1 MAGFELDVSL
11 SRSIRNF
18 FQVIRIEK
26 KEVSSIYFYAILS
39 GLIQLSLPLG
49 IQAIINFAQAAAG
62 RSKLPASM
70 WLLIILVVG
79 GVFLAGLLQ
88 VNQMR
93 LVEKIQ
99 QRIFSRF
106 AFEFTFKI
114 PRLKVSETENYYLPE
129 LVNRFFDTVSLQK
142 SLSKLL
148 LDIPLAVIQ
157 IFFGLIL
164 LSIYNAIFILLG
176 LMLLVVVLFVLS
188 LSAKRGLEASLAE
201 SNYKYSLMGWIQE
214 LARGF
219 KTFKISDSHNL
230 HLKKTDLLLEG
241 YIESRTNH
249 FYILK
254 FQYWSLIIF
263 KLLITSSMLLIG
275 GFLLIDQ
282 KLNVGQFIA
291 AEIVIITVLAAV
303 EKLILSL
310 DKVYDVL
317 TSVEKLSKVT
327 DKEVEM
333 NGSLLINGDQKGISI
348 EAQHISFSY
357 VESKEV
363 LKDITFKVPSGKKI
377 CVMGDMSS
385 GKSTLM
391 ELATG
396 SLNPKKGAL
405 LINDIPIGNY
415 DLSSYRKNIGAFY
428 SEQDIFEATLLEN
441 ITMGN
446 NDIDQQMLMS
456 LAEVIGIKDF
466 ISSLPKGFNT
476 KLSSTGKGLS
486 SIIKQKIL
494 LLRVLSGSPKLL
506 LMDEP
511 FEMAGGEHTMRIC
524 SYLLSIKGITM
535 IIVTNNLDFAR
546 GADEILYM
554 ENGAIKH
561 MGNPES
567 VLKLIGRL

>member
-1 MAGFELDVSL
+1 MAGFDLDVSL

-49 IQAIINFAQAAAG
+49 IQAIINFAQAVSG
-62 RSKLPASM
+62 GGKLPASM

-79 GVFLAGLLQ
+79 GVFIAGLLQ

-99 QRIFSRF
+99 QRIFSRY

-114 PRLKVSETENYYLPE
+114 PRLKVKETENYYLPE
-129 LVNRFFDTVSLQK
+129 LVNRFFDSVSLQK

-148 LDIPLAVIQ
+148 LDIPLAIIQ

-176 LMLLVVVLFVLS
+176 LILLVVVLLVLFV
-188 LSAKRGLEASLAE
+188 SAKRGLEASLAE

-219 KTFKISDSHNL
+219 KTFKISDSHHL
-230 HLKKTDLLLEG
+230 HLKKTDVLLEG

-249 FYILK
+249 FNVLK

-291 AEIVIITVLAAV
+291 AEIVILTVLAAV

-327 DKEVEM
+327 DKEVEKT
-333 NGSLLINGDQKGISI
+333 GDLLLKDNQLGISI
-348 EAQHISFSY
+348 EAQQISFAF
-357 VESKEV
+357 ENGKDV
-363 LKDITFKVPSGKKI
+363 LKNINFKVGSGKKLCI
-377 CVMGDMSS
+377 MGDISS

-396 SLNPKKGAL
+396 SLEPNKGSL

-415 DLSSYRKNIGAFY
+415 DLTSYRKSIGAFY
-428 SEQDIFEATLLEN
+428 SEQDIFEATLMEN

-456 LAEVIGIKDF
+456 LAELIGIKDF
-466 ISSLPKGFNT
+466 IISLPKGFNT

-511 FEMAGGEHTMRIC
+511 FEMAGGIHTQRIC
-524 SYLLSIKGITM
+524 SHLLSIKGMTM
-535 IIVTNNLDFAR
+535 IIVTNNLDFAS
-546 GADEILYM
+546 GADEIIYM
-554 ENGAIKH
+554 ENGVIKYF
-561 MGNPES
+561 GTPDS
-567 VLKLIGRL
+567 VLKKIGRV

>member
-1 MAGFELDVSL
+1 MAGFDLDVSL

-49 IQAIINFAQAAAG
+49 IQAIINFAQAVSG
-62 RSKLPASM
+62 GGKLPASM

-79 GVFLAGLLQ
+79 GVFIAGLLQ

-99 QRIFSRF
+99 QRIFSRY

-114 PRLKVSETENYYLPE
+114 PRLKVKETENYYLPE
-129 LVNRFFDTVSLQK
+129 LVNRFFDSVSLQK

-148 LDIPLAVIQ
+148 LDIPLAIIQ

-176 LMLLVVVLFVLS
+176 LILLVVVLLVLFV
-188 LSAKRGLEASLAE
+188 SAKRGLEASLAE

-219 KTFKISDSHNL
+219 KTFKISDSHHL
-230 HLKKTDLLLEG
+230 HLKKTDVLLEG

-249 FYILK
+249 FNVLK

-291 AEIVIITVLAAV
+291 AEIVILTVLAAV

-327 DKEVEM
+327 DKEVEKT
-333 NGSLLINGDQKGISI
+333 GDLLLKDNQLGISI
-348 EAQHISFSY
+348 EAQQISFAF
-357 VESKEV
+357 ETGKDV
-363 LKDITFKVPSGKKI
+363 LKNINFKVGSGKKLCI
-377 CVMGDMSS
+377 MGDMSS

-391 ELATG
+391 DLATG
-396 SLNPKKGAL
+396 SLNPQKGSL
-405 LINDIPIGNY
+405 LINNIPIGNY
-415 DLSSYRKNIGAFY
+415 DLTSYRQNIGAFY

-446 NDIDQQMLMS
+446 SEIDSQMLMS

-466 ISSLPKGFNT
+466 IISLPQGFNT
-476 KLSSTGKGLS
+476 MLSSTGKGIS

-494 LLRVLSGSPKLL
+494 LLRVLAGSPKLL

-511 FEMAGGEHTMRIC
+511 FEMAGGIHTQRIC
-524 SYLLSIKGITM
+524 SHLLSIKGMTM
-535 IIVTNNLDFAR
+535 IIVTNNLDFAS
-546 GADEILYM
+546 GADEIIYM
-554 ENGAIKH
+554 ENGVIKYF
-561 MGNPES
+561 GTPDS
-567 VLKLIGRL
+567 VLKKIGRV

>member
-1 MAGFELDVSL
+1 MAGFDLDVSL

-49 IQAIINFAQAAAG
+49 IQAIINFAQAVSG
-62 RSKLPASM
+62 GGKLPASM

-79 GVFLAGLLQ
+79 GVFIAGLLQ

-99 QRIFSRF
+99 QRIFSRY

-114 PRLKVSETENYYLPE
+114 PRLKVKETENYYLPE
-129 LVNRFFDTVSLQK
+129 LVNRFFDSVSLQK

-148 LDIPLAVIQ
+148 LDIPLAIIQ

-176 LMLLVVVLFVLS
+176 LILLVVVLLVLFV
-188 LSAKRGLEASLAE
+188 SAKRGLEASLAE

-219 KTFKISDSHNL
+219 KTFKISDSHHL
-230 HLKKTDLLLEG
+230 HLKKTDVLLEG

-249 FYILK
+249 FNVLK

-291 AEIVIITVLAAV
+291 AEIVILTVLAAV

-327 DKEVEM
+327 DKEVEIT
-333 NGSLLINGDQKGISI
+333 GDLLLKDNQLGISI
-348 EAQHISFSY
+348 EAQQISFAF
-357 VESKEV
+357 ETGKDV
-363 LKDITFKVPSGKKI
+363 LKNINFKVGSGKKLCI
-377 CVMGDMSS
+377 MGDISS

-396 SLNPKKGAL
+396 SLEPNKGSL

-415 DLSSYRKNIGAFY
+415 DLTSYRKSIGAFY
-428 SEQDIFEATLLEN
+428 SEQDIFEATLMEN

-456 LAEVIGIKDF
+456 LAELIGIKDF
-466 ISSLPKGFNT
+466 IISLPKGFNT

-494 LLRVLSGSPKLL
+494 LLRVLAGSPKLL

-511 FEMAGGEHTMRIC
+511 FEMAGGIHTQRIC
-524 SYLLSIKGITM
+524 SHLLSIKGMTM
-535 IIVTNNLDFAR
+535 IIVTNNLDFAS
-546 GADEILYM
+546 GADEIIYM
-554 ENGAIKH
+554 ENGIIKYF
-561 MGNPES
+561 GTPDS
-567 VLKLIGRL
+567 VLKKIGRV

>member
-1 MAGFELDVSL
+1 MAGFDLDVSL

-62 RSKLPASM
+62 RGKLPASM

-79 GVFLAGLLQ
+79 GVFTAGLLQ

-99 QRIFSRF
+99 QRIFSRY

-114 PRLKVSETENYYLPE
+114 PRLKVKETENYYLPE
-129 LVNRFFDTVSLQK
+129 LVNRFFDSVSLQK

-164 LSIYNAIFILLG
+164 LSVYNAIFILLG
-176 LMLLVVVLFVLS
+176 IILLIVVSLVLF
-188 LSAKRGLEASLAE
+188 LSAKRGLKASLAE

-219 KTFKISDSHNL
+219 KTFKISDSHHL
-230 HLKKTDLLLEG
+230 HLKKTDVLLEG

-249 FYILK
+249 FNVLK

-327 DKEVEM
+327 DKEVETT
-333 NGSLLINGDQKGISI
+333 GDLVLDDNQLGISV
-348 EAQHISFSY
+348 EAQQISFAF
-357 VESKEV
+357 ENGKDV
-363 LKDITFKVPSGKKI
+363 LKNISFKVDSGKKVCI
-377 CVMGDMSS
+377 MGDMAS

-396 SLNPKKGAL
+396 SLQPNHGSL

-415 DLSSYRKNIGAFY
+415 DFHKIYLF
-428 SEQDIFEATLLEN
+428 L
-441 ITMGN
+441 N
-446 NDIDQQMLMS
+446 NS
-456 LAEVIGIKDF
+456 V
-466 ISSLPKGFNT
+466 KGW
-476 KLSSTGKGLS
+476 
-486 SIIKQKIL
+486 
-494 LLRVLSGSPKLL
+494 
-506 LMDEP
+506 
-511 FEMAGGEHTMRIC
+511 
-524 SYLLSIKGITM
+524 
-535 IIVTNNLDFAR
+535 
-546 GADEILYM
+546 
-554 ENGAIKH
+554 
-561 MGNPES
+561 
-567 VLKLIGRL
+567 

>member
-1 MAGFELDVSL
+1 MAGFDLDVSL

-62 RSKLPASM
+62 RGKLSASM

-79 GVFLAGLLQ
+79 GVFTAGLLQ

-99 QRIFSRF
+99 QRIFSRY

-114 PRLKVSETENYYLPE
+114 PRLKVKETENYYLPE
-129 LVNRFFDTVSLQK
+129 LVNRFFDSVSLQK

-164 LSIYNAIFILLG
+164 LSVYNAIFILLG
-176 LMLLVVVLFVLS
+176 IILLIVVSLVLF
-188 LSAKRGLEASLAE
+188 LSAKRGLKASLAE

-219 KTFKISDSHNL
+219 KTFKISDSHHL
-230 HLKKTDLLLEG
+230 HLKKTDVLLEG

-249 FYILK
+249 FNVLK

-327 DKEVEM
+327 DKEVETSG
-333 NGSLLINGDQKGISI
+333 NLVLNDNQLGISI
-348 EAQHISFSY
+348 EAQQISFAF
-357 VESKEV
+357 ENGKDV
-363 LKDITFKVPSGKKI
+363 LKNVSFKVDGGKKVCI
-377 CVMGDMSS
+377 MGGMAS

-396 SLNPKKGAL
+396 SLQPNQGSL
-405 LINDIPIGNY
+405 LINGIPIGNY
-415 DLSSYRKNIGAFY
+415 DLTSYRKNIGAFY
-428 SEQDIFEATLLEN
+428 SEQDIFEATLMEN

-446 NDIDQQMLMS
+446 TEVDQQMLMS

-466 ISSLPKGFNT
+466 IISLPKGFNT
-476 KLSSTGKGLS
+476 MLSSTGNGLS

-494 LLRVLSGSPKLL
+494 LLRVLSDSPKLL

-511 FEMAGGEHTMRIC
+511 FEMAGGIHTQRIC
-524 SYLLSIKGITM
+524 SHLLSIKGMTM
-535 IIVTNNLDFAR
+535 IIVTNNLDFAK
-546 GADEILYM
+546 GADQILYM
-554 ENGAIKH
+554 ENGTIKYSDS
-561 MGNPES
+561 PDS
-567 VLKLIGRL
+567 VLIKIGRL

>member
-1 MAGFELDVSL
+1 MAGFDLDVSL
-11 SRSIRNF
+11 SRSVKNF

-62 RSKLPASM
+62 RGKLPASM

-79 GVFLAGLLQ
+79 GVFVAGLLQ

-99 QRIFSRF
+99 QRIFSRY

-114 PRLKVSETENYYLPE
+114 PRLNIKETENYYLPE
-129 LVNRFFDTVSLQK
+129 LVNRFFDSVSLQK

-148 LDIPLAVIQ
+148 LEIPLAVIQ
-157 IFFGLIL
+157 IIFGLIL
-164 LSIYNAIFILLG
+164 LSIYNAIFIFLG
-176 LMLLVVVLFVLS
+176 LMLLITVFLVLS
-188 LSAKRGLEASLAE
+188 ISAKRGLEASLAE

-219 KTFKISDSHNL
+219 KTFKVSDSHHL
-230 HLKKTDLLLEG
+230 HLKKTDILLGG

-249 FYILK
+249 FNVLK
-254 FQYWSLIIF
+254 FQYWSLIVF

-327 DKEVEM
+327 EKEVEA
-333 NGSLLINGDQKGISI
+333 NGDLILNNDQHGIAI
-348 EAQHISFSY
+348 EAQNITFSYESGKDVLRDISF
-357 VESKEV
+357 KV
-363 LKDITFKVPSGKKI
+363 LSGRKVCI
-377 CVMGDMSS
+377 MGDMSS
-385 GKSTLM
+385 GKSTIM

-396 SLNPKKGAL
+396 SLQPNKGSL

-415 DLSSYRKNIGAFY
+415 DLTSYRKNIGAFY
-428 SEQDIFEATLLEN
+428 SEQDIFEATLMEN

-446 NDIDQQMLMS
+446 TDVDQQMLMS

-466 ISSLPKGFNT
+466 IISLPKGFNT
-476 KLSSTGKGLS
+476 MLSSTGKGLS

-494 LLRVLSGSPKLL
+494 LLRVLSGSPRLL

-511 FEMAGGEHTMRIC
+511 FEMAGGIHTQRIC
-524 SYLLSIKGITM
+524 SHLLSIKGMTM

-546 GADEILYM
+546 GSDEIIYM
-554 ENGAIKH
+554 ENGTIKYA
-561 MGNPES
+561 GTPDS
-567 VLKLIGRL
+567 VLKKIGRI

>member
-26 KEVSSIYFYAILS
+26 KEVSSIYLYAILS

-164 LSIYNAIFILLG
+164 LSVYNAIFILLG
-176 LMLLVVVLFVLS
+176 LMLLVVVSLVLS

-219 KTFKISDSHNL
+219 KTFKISDSHHL

-249 FYILK
+249 FYVLK

-291 AEIVIITVLAAV
+291 AEIVILTVLAAV

-363 LKDITFKVPSGKKI
+363 LKDINFKAPSGKKLCI
-377 CVMGDMSS
+377 MGDMSS

-396 SLNPKKGAL
+396 SLNPKKGSL

-476 KLSSTGKGLS
+476 KLSSTGRGLS

>member
-1 MAGFELDVSL
+1 MAGFDLDVSL

-62 RSKLPASM
+62 RGKLPASM

-79 GVFLAGLLQ
+79 GVFTAGLLQ

-99 QRIFSRF
+99 QRIFSRY

-114 PRLKVSETENYYLPE
+114 PRLKVKETENYYLPE
-129 LVNRFFDTVSLQK
+129 LVNRFFDSVSLQK

-164 LSIYNAIFILLG
+164 LSVYNAIFILLG
-176 LMLLVVVLFVLS
+176 LILLVVVSLVLF

-219 KTFKISDSHNL
+219 KTFKISDSHHL
-230 HLKKTDLLLEG
+230 HLKKTDVLLEG

-249 FYILK
+249 FNVLK
-254 FQYWSLIIF
+254 FQYWSLIVF

-327 DKEVEM
+327 DKEVETSG
-333 NGSLLINGDQKGISI
+333 NLVLNDNQLGISI
-348 EAQHISFSY
+348 EAQQISFAF
-357 VESKEV
+357 ENGKDV
-363 LKDITFKVPSGKKI
+363 LKNVSFKVDGGKKVCI
-377 CVMGDMSS
+377 MGGMAS

-396 SLNPKKGAL
+396 SLQPNQGSL

-415 DLSSYRKNIGAFY
+415 DLTSYRKNIGAFY
-428 SEQDIFEATLLEN
+428 SEQDIFEATLMEN

-446 NDIDQQMLMS
+446 TEVDQQMLMS

-466 ISSLPKGFNT
+466 IISLPKGFNT
-476 KLSSTGKGLS
+476 MLSSTGNGLS

-494 LLRVLSGSPKLL
+494 LLRVLSDSPKLL

-511 FEMAGGEHTMRIC
+511 FEMAGGIHTQRIC
-524 SYLLSIKGITM
+524 SHLLSIKGMTM
-535 IIVTNNLDFAR
+535 IIVTNNLDFAK
-546 GADEILYM
+546 GADQILYM
-554 ENGAIKH
+554 ENGTIKYSDS
-561 MGNPES
+561 PDS
-567 VLKLIGRL
+567 VLKKIGRL

>member
-230 HLKKTDLLLEG
+230 HLKKTDLLVEG

-476 KLSSTGKGLS
+476 KLSATGKGLS

>member
-1 MAGFELDVSL
+1 MAGFDLDVSL

-49 IQAIINFAQAAAG
+49 IQAIINFAQAVAG
-62 RSKLPASM
+62 GGKLPASM
-70 WLLIILVVG
+70 WLLIILVVV
-79 GVFLAGLLQ
+79 GVFISGLLQ

-99 QRIFSRF
+99 QRIFSRY

-114 PRLKVSETENYYLPE
+114 PRLKVTETENYYLPE
-129 LVNRFFDTVSLQK
+129 LVNRFFDSVSLQK

-164 LSIYNAIFILLG
+164 LSVYNAIFILLG
-176 LMLLVVVLFVLS
+176 LILLVVVSLVLF
-188 LSAKRGLEASLAE
+188 LSAKRGLKASLAE

-219 KTFKISDSHNL
+219 KTFKISDSHHL
-230 HLKKTDLLLEG
+230 HLKKTDVLLEG

-249 FYILK
+249 FNVLK
-254 FQYWSLIIF
+254 FQYWSLIVF

-327 DKEVEM
+327 DKEVETSG
-333 NGSLLINGDQKGISI
+333 NLVLNDNQLGISI
-348 EAQHISFSY
+348 EAQQISFAF
-357 VESKEV
+357 EDG
-363 LKDITFKVPSGKKI
+363 KDILKNISFKVDSGKKVCI
-377 CVMGDMSS
+377 MGGIAS

-396 SLNPKKGAL
+396 SLQPNQGSL

-415 DLSSYRKNIGAFY
+415 DLTSYRKNIGAFY
-428 SEQDIFEATLLEN
+428 SEQDIFEATLMEN

-446 NDIDQQMLMS
+446 TEVDQQMLMS
-456 LAEVIGIKDF
+456 MAEVIGIKDF
-466 ISSLPKGFNT
+466 IISLPKGFNT
-476 KLSSTGKGLS
+476 MLSSTGNGLS

-494 LLRVLSGSPKLL
+494 LLRVLSDSPKLL

-511 FEMAGGEHTMRIC
+511 FEMAGGIHTQRIC
-524 SYLLSIKGITM
+524 SHLLSIKGMTM
-535 IIVTNNLDFAR
+535 IIVTNNLDFAK
-546 GADEILYM
+546 GADQILYM
-554 ENGAIKH
+554 ENGTIKYSDS
-561 MGNPES
+561 PDS
-567 VLKLIGRL
+567 VLKKIGRL